1 MVPSMCARAFGH
13 VEIMGSLVSIV
24 GSLQIFLMFG
34 GTSSTGIPK
43 VLDSSWENQSK
54 PRCCYIFECVFF
66 WARNQFF
73 LRQLCMCFKLI
84 LLSKVLVNFLP
95 SIRLYTTD
103 DPRIFHPGLRRQYP
117 YHKQRSW
124 SPQYM
129 CTLAP
134 SYPSWEEILSFF
146 HSRFSLDVDVGQFLK

>member
-1 MVPSMCARAFGH
+1 MARQQTRGPKYVRKGIWARGDY
-13 VEIMGSLVSIV
+13 G
-24 GSLQIFLMFG
+24 FLGFTCLG
-34 GTSSTGIPK
+34 VTSSTGIPK
-43 VLDSSWENQSK
+43 VLDSWWGKSGTNHGAVTWLS
-54 PRCCYIFECVFF
+54 VFF
-66 WARNQFF
+66 WPRNNIF

-95 SIRLYTTD
+95 SMRLYTTD

-134 SYPSWEEILSFF
+134 SLGSWEEFLVHFF
-146 HSRFSLDVDVGQFLK
+146 HFQIFIGCTM